1 MGGLRLE
8 IFFIECLFFS
18 IKDMKLKPTVTCLGL
33 LLLSGCASVAKE
45 SEWIPTFGTYENFDK
60 SIAECEYDLELM
72 GKSMDR
78 YSAAVFGRQA
88 PMFEKCMNKKGYKWQ
103 KKDAK

>member
-1 MGGLRLE
+1 MLLKMGGLRLE

-72 GKSMDR
+72 GKSITYKNFLTMIKIAYDR
-78 YSAAVFGRQA
+78 V
-88 PMFEKCMNKKGYKWQ
+88 KIN
-103 KKDAK
+103 

>member
-72 GKSMDR
+72 GKSITYKNFLTMIKIAYDR
-78 YSAAVFGRQA
+78 V
-88 PMFEKCMNKKGYKWQ
+88 KIN
-103 KKDAK
+103 